1 MTWRTQRVPN
11 ESDPNFG
18 TMRAIRTIKGPD
30 GKAHAAWDEGS
41 TWYKQ
46 ASDEQKAW
54 GANTITDFNKQFDP
68 TNAVNP
74 ANDKLYKLQA
84 MKPELRDRIMAN
96 AGQNTPAAKAMMA
109 QWGDAISQYKA
120 QSQPPPGPTQP
131 PPGPTQ
137 PPPASVQGQPQQPGQ
152 PPPANMGDARFH
164 NGNPYYNGKGN
175 LRMPFRNAIASQ
187 MMNDM
192 QSQQQPAT
200 SWNMGGQNGQAMFG
214 TQNQYSYWP
223 QGGQQGYGMGAPSS
237 NPYQQSYG
245 PPQTMN
251 YYGGQQGYGGGG
263 QYGEPPMPSYGSG
276 TSGGKPYQGPPQ
288 SYGGGRGYGEPPMP
302 NYSQNSGGQE
312 NYDGELRMTGAMMPE
327 TPQSRAAQEAWRQS
341 HGDPYSGTYQ
351 MPDAE
356 RERLLR
362 GMHGPSAQRDD
373 GMRLRQADPRWQA
386 AQNRSRKPVWLLE
399 GGQGE
404 SYESFK
410 NREAQVKAQNP
421 EQWATW
427 EREDALA
434 AARPT
439 RPPPADGYDLTGRRR
454 PPPGM
459 AGEQ

>member
-1 MTWRTQRVPN
+1 
-11 ESDPNFG
+11 
-18 TMRAIRTIKGPD
+18 
-30 GKAHAAWDEGS
+30 
-41 TWYKQ
+41 
-46 ASDEQKAW
+46 
-54 GANTITDFNKQFDP
+54 
-68 TNAVNP
+68 
-74 ANDKLYKLQA
+74 
-84 MKPELRDRIMAN
+84 
-96 AGQNTPAAKAMMA
+96 
-109 QWGDAISQYKA
+109 
-120 QSQPPPGPTQP
+120 
-131 PPGPTQ
+131 
-137 PPPASVQGQPQQPGQ
+137 
-152 PPPANMGDARFH
+152 MGDARFH